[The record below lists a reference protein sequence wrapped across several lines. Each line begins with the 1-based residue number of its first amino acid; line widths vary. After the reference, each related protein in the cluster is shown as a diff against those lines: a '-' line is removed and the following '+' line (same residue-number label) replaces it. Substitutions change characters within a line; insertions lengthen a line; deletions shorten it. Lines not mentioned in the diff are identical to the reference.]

1 MSKRKTLRRRT
12 RLRRRQ
18 PLRSTTRLRRIGRR
32 GKRLRAA
39 DRRQERATHQL
50 PCVCGCG
57 AGPGEV
63 ARAHLISR
71 SVESLRNEDT
81 NNVPACWWLHRWL
94 DSEPDGIRC
103 KRSMWAL
110 AVGLGRRLE
119 AGDVQPL
126 LREYGYYEWRRR
138 TGGGSPCR

>member
-1 MSKRKTLRRRT
+1 MRRTALQRWAPLRRT
-12 RLRRRQ
+12 I
-18 PLRSTTRLRRIGRR
+18 PLRSTTPLARVGRR
-32 GKRLRAA
+32 GRRLRAA

-94 DSEPDGIRC
+94 DSEPEGIRC

-119 AGDVQPL
+119 AVDVRGL
-126 LREYGYYEWRRR
+126 LEEYDYYDWRRR
-138 TGGGSPCR
+138 AGGG

>member
-1 MSKRKTLRRRT
+1 MGALRRMPLRRRT
-12 RLRRRQ
+12 
-18 PLRSTTRLRRIGRR
+18 PLRASRSLTRSSTLARVGRR
-32 GKRLRAA
+32 GRRLRAA
-39 DRRQERATHQL
+39 DRRQERETHQL

-63 ARAHLISR
+63 ARAHLVSR

-81 NNVPACWWLHRWL
+81 NNVPACWWLSTWL
-94 DSEPDGIRC
+94 DQTPEGVRC

-126 LREYGYYEWRRR
+126 LRECGYYDWRWRA
-138 TGGGSPCR
+138 GGGGP